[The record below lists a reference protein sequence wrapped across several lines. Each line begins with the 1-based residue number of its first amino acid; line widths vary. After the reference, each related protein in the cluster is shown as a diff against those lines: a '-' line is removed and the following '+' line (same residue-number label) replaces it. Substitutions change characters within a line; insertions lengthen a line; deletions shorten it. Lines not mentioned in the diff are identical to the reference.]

1 MTGGETA
8 SQLCRVLG
16 IKTLR
21 LTHEFAPGIPAGLAE
36 GGEFD
41 GVPVIVKS
49 GGFGSPDLLHRISQ
63 TFAPNT
69 QEVHA

>member
-8 SQLCRVLG
+8 AQICRVLG

-21 LTHEFAPGIPAGLAE
+21 LTHEIAPGIPAGVAE
-36 GGEFD
+36 GGSFD
-41 GVPVIVKS
+41 GVPVILKS

-63 TFAPNT
+63 TFAHNLH
-69 QEVHA
+69 EVHA